1 MELVYPQVLTGA
13 DLLRSII
20 KLDQLAPLLQR
31 RGASAVAMVNS
42 KLYGVHSFC
51 RQMTKYG
58 IRPVVGL
65 SVQLEIKK
73 NETVLLYIYAK
84 DDEGF
89 QNLLKMSSAISIRES
104 ETLPYHWLKAYSSGC
119 IIVCPLTDHSWVD
132 FRDLQSFQ
140 QVKEGVHTNAMTFIG
155 MSRPNG
161 KIHTEEDKIVEI
173 ATTTETTIVAV
184 VEARYIDREDAF
196 SYQVAKAIR
205 TGVKLKELESDS
217 IASAHLPTED
227 ELSSWFSDR
236 IEWLHQTA
244 NMILSC
250 NAAIPPREVRMP
262 KFPVPEGETSIAVLE
277 RNSMEGL
284 NSRLGQ
290 VGEQYLERLRYELK
304 IIGEMGFADY
314 FLIVEDFMRFAARS
328 NILTGPGR
336 GSSAGSLVAFAL
348 RITDVDPLKYDL
360 LFERFLNPERVTMP
374 DIDIDFADD
383 RRAEVIDYVARK
395 YGKTHVAQIITFGT
409 LSAKSVARNVGRVFD
424 FTNEEM
430 AFMTKEI
437 PDRSSIKIGEVI
449 AQSSVLQKWIAMDPM
464 REQWADAV
472 QKLEGLPRNA
482 STHAAGVILSPIP
495 LVEIV
500 PLQSGAEDI
509 YLTQWPMGEV
519 EERGLLKMDFLGLR
533 NLTLLDR
540 IRKMIFYNEGKYLD
554 FEKIPLND
562 PKTFELFRAGD
573 MTGVFQFESA
583 GMREALR
590 TIQPT
595 QFEDL
600 FAINALYRPGPMEQI
615 PLYSK
620 RKNHHEKIHY
630 IHPQLEPILA
640 ETYGVI
646 VYQEQIMQIAVHFAG
661 YTVAEADL
669 LRRAVSKKHH
679 DLLQQERTH
688 FTESALKNGFP
699 METAH
704 AVYDLI
710 VKFADYGFPK
720 SHAVAYSLISYRLA
734 YLKANKPAYF
744 YAALLSSIVGNQ
756 EKTMEA
762 LREIQ
767 AKNISILPP
776 SVHKSKYLYTVEK
789 DRIRIGLG
797 TIKGI
802 SPTFYNVLKEARQ
815 SSGPWKTLFDMAG
828 ALGGKIFV
836 EKVVVP
842 LVKAGALDDFEQS
855 RAVLLASI
863 DAAISHALFIRP
875 TEGNDLLTD
884 IISFGAVPKYTPGGT
899 MTRMQMLEFE
909 REVLGFYLSEH
920 PAVEVKKTTDPKAY
934 QDISMIPSMSGGQFV
949 RMIGLVTAIRHI
961 RTKKG
966 EAMAFVT
973 IQDETGQISCTFFPR
988 QYASLSFDLTEMTLL
1003 IVEGVVEHRA
1013 GKPQIIVHQA
1023 TAVS

>member
-1 MELVYPQVLTGA
+1 MELVYPQVVTGA
-13 DLLRSII
+13 DLLRGII
-20 KLDQLAPLLQR
+20 KLDSLAPLLQR
-31 RGASAVAMVNS
+31 RGANAVAMVNS

-51 RQMTKYG
+51 QQLTKYG
-58 IRPVVGL
+58 IRPVFGL
-65 SVQLEIKK
+65 SVQLEIKE
-73 NETVLLYIYAK
+73 NETVLLYVYAK

-89 QNLLKMSSAISIRES
+89 QNLLKMSSAISIRER
-104 ETLPYHWLKAYSSGC
+104 ETLPFHWLKAYSSGC
-119 IIVCPLTDHSWVD
+119 IIVCPLSDHSWGD
-132 FRDLQSFQ
+132 FRNVQTLQ
-140 QVKEGVHTNAMTFIG
+140 QVKEGIHANANAVIG
-155 MSRPNG
+155 ISRPDG
-161 KIHTEEDKIVEI
+161 VIHAEEDEIVAI
-173 ATTTETTIVAV
+173 AESNETMIVAV
-184 VEARYIDREDAF
+184 FEARYIDREDAF
-196 SYQVAKAIR
+196 AYKVAKAIR
-205 TGVKLKELESDS
+205 TGVKLKEMDS
-217 IASAHLPTED
+217 NETVTAHLPTEE
-227 ELSSWFSDR
+227 ELTTWFSDR
-236 IEWLHQTA
+236 IEWLRNTT
-244 NMILSC
+244 NMMLSC
-250 NAAIPPREVRMP
+250 NANIPPREVRMP
-262 KFPVPEGETSIAVLE
+262 KFPVPEGETAISVLE
-277 RNSMEGL
+277 RNSVEGL
-284 NSRLGQ
+284 NNRLGQ
-290 VGEQYLERLRYELK
+290 VETHYLKRLNYELK
-304 IIGEMGFADY
+304 VIEEMGFADY
-314 FLIVEDFMRFAARS
+314 FLIVEDFMCFAAQS

-348 RITDVDPLKYDL
+348 RITDVDPLKYGL
-360 LFERFLNPERVTMP
+360 LFERFLNPGRKTMP

-383 RRAEVIDYVARK
+383 RRGEVIEYVARK
-395 YGKTHVAQIITFGT
+395 YGKTQVAQILTFGT

-424 FTNEEM
+424 FSAEEM
-430 AFMTKEI
+430 TFMTKEI
-437 PDRSSIKIGEVI
+437 PDRSSIKIGEAI
-449 AQSSVLQKWIAMDPM
+449 AQSSVLQKWIAMDPI
-464 REQWADAV
+464 RKQWADAV

-500 PLQSGAEDI
+500 PLQRGADDI

-533 NLTLLDR
+533 NLTFLDR
-540 IRKMIFYNEGKYLD
+540 IRKMIAFNEGKYVEL
-554 FEKIPLND
+554 EKIPLND
-562 PKTFELFRAGD
+562 PKTFELFREGD

-595 QFEDL
+595 QFEDI

-615 PLYSK
+615 PLYSQ

-646 VYQEQIMQIAVHFAG
+646 VYQEQIMQIAVRFAG

-669 LRRAVSKKHH
+669 LRRAVSKKHR

-688 FTESALKNGFP
+688 FTESAIKNGFSK
-699 METAH
+699 EAAH

-710 VKFADYGFPK
+710 VKFANYGFPK

-744 YAALLSSIVGNQ
+744 YAALLSSTAGNQ
-756 EKTMEA
+756 EKTMEV
-762 LREIQ
+762 LREAR
-767 AKNISILPP
+767 AKNIQILPP

-797 TIKGI
+797 AIKGI
-802 SPTFYNVLKEARQ
+802 SPTFYEALKKARQ
-815 SSGPWKTLFDMAG
+815 SSGPWKNLFDMAG
-828 ALGGKIFV
+828 ALGGKVFV
-836 EKVVVP
+836 EKVAAP
-842 LVKAGALDDFEQS
+842 LVKAGALDDFGET

-875 TEGNDLLTD
+875 TDDDDLLTD
-884 IISFGAVPKYTPGGT
+884 LISFGAVPKYSPGGT
-899 MTRMQMLEFE
+899 MTRMRLLEFE

-920 PAVEVKKTTDPKAY
+920 PAVEVKKTSDPQSF
-934 QDISMIPSMSGGQFV
+934 QDISMIPSMRGGQHV
-949 RMIGLVTAIRHI
+949 RMAALVTAIRRI

-973 IQDETGQISCTFFPR
+973 VQDETGQMSCTFFPK
-988 QYASLSFDLTEMTLL
+988 QYASLSVVLSEMALL

-1013 GKPQIIVHQA
+1013 GKQQIIVHQA
-1023 TAVS
+1023 TAIS